1 MRFAGGPRRLANT
14 TMDFFINTAWAQAGG
29 GQTDPFTQFLP
40 LIIIFVLFYFLL
52 IRPQS
57 KRAKEH
63 KKMVEELAV
72 GQEVVTGGGVLGK
85 VTDVGDTW
93 VTVEVSD
100 GVSLKIQRS
109 TISAMMPPDT
119 IKSA

>member
-1 MRFAGGPRRLANT
+1 
-14 TMDFFINTAWAQAGG
+14 MDFFINPALAQAGG
-29 GQTDPFTQFLP
+29 QGDPFTQFLP

-63 KKMVEELAV
+63 KKMVEELAE

-85 VTDVGDTW
+85 VTAVGDDWITI
-93 VTVEVSD
+93 EVAE
-100 GVSLKIQRS
+100 GISLKVQRS
-109 TISAMMPPDT
+109 TVSVVVPPGT

>member
-1 MRFAGGPRRLANT
+1 
-14 TMDFFINTAWAQAGG
+14 MDFFINTAWAQAGG
-29 GQTDPFTQFLP
+29 QSDPFTQFLP
-40 LIIIFVLFYFLL
+40 LIVIFVLFYFLL

-63 KKMVEELAV
+63 KKMVEELAA

-85 VTDVGDTW
+85 VTSVSDDW

-100 GVSLKIQRS
+100 GISLKVQRG
-109 TISAMMPPDT
+109 TISVVLPPGT
-119 IKSA
+119 IKSS